1 MVSSAWTSPD
11 GSSGSWRNR
20 RRRSN
25 WQAWKS
31 PPDLLRAH
39 GVSPEERPYL
49 ASMGIYLFEREVLVQ
64 MLHDPPLAA
73 DFGKEVFPRSIR
85 THHVQAHLFTGY
97 WEDLGTIKA
106 YHRSSLALASNNPPF
121 DFHSPEGFIY
131 TRMRFLPASRVSAA
145 EMEECLISDGCII
158 HSGARLTRCVVG
170 VRSQIGEG
178 ARLSDT
184 VIIGA
189 DRFET
194 EAEREG
200 NRHHGIPSL
209 GIGDGSQ
216 VEMAIVDK
224 DARVGRGVQ
233 ILNRAQ
239 VQEAHGPNYVIREGI
254 VVIPKGAVVPD
265 GTRI

>member
-1 MVSSAWTSPD
+1 
-11 GSSGSWRNR
+11 
-20 RRRSN
+20 
-25 WQAWKS
+25 
-31 PPDLLRAH
+31 
-39 GVSPEERPYL
+39 
-49 ASMGIYLFEREVLVQ
+49 MGIYLFEREVLVQ
-64 MLHDPPLAA
+64 MLNDPPLAA

-158 HSGARLTRCVVG
+158 HSGARLVRCVVG

-194 EAEREG
+194 ETERKA
-200 NRHHGIPSL
+200 NRDQGIPSL